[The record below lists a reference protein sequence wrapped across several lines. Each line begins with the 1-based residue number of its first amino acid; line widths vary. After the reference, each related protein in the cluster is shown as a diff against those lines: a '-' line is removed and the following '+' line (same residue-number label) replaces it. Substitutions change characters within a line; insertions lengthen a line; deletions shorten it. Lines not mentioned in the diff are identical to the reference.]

1 MAELAI
7 DEVEGDSLPAEFE
20 FAFQQ
25 LTATEKAA
33 IVMFLLEEAGAAAVM
48 QTLSPTQVTSVS
60 RAMIS
65 VSDVPQPIVV
75 AVVDE
80 FLNNLQGLTDLG
92 LEGPGYVKKVLL
104 ASGRRIKGG
113 HCARES

>member
-1 MAELAI
+1 MAEPAV
-7 DEVEGDSLPAEFE
+7 DGVESEGLPPEFE

-60 RAMIS
+60 RAMIK
-65 VSDVPQPIVV
+65 VSDIPQPIVV
-75 AVVDE
+75 AVE
-80 FLNNLQGLTDLG
+80 
-92 LEGPGYVKKVLL
+92 EHHLL
-104 ASGRRIKGG
+104 
-113 HCARES
+113 